1 MIDNSKVFQSLY
13 HRMYFIIKG
22 NCIVIAIGSFRIEN
36 VDYVALVQDRRSQ
49 GSQCPGRTF

>member
-1 MIDNSKVFQSLY
+1 MNDNNKVFAICITECI
-13 HRMYFIIKG
+13 FIIKA